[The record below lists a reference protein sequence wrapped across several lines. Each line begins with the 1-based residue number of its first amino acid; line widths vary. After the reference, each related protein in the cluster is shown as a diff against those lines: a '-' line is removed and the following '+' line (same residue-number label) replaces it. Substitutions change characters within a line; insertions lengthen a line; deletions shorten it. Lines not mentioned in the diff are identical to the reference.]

1 MEMECEVKVIFA
13 MTKAITM
20 WDGGG
25 GNTQSMILVSHQKV
39 GLLKWPCVD

>member
-13 MTKAITM
+13 MTRAIKCGM
-20 WDGGG
+20 EVG

-39 GLLKWPCVD
+39 GLVKWPCVD